1 MRKGGR
7 EGEKE
12 GGREGGGGGGWL
24 RREGED
30 SEEEGGREGGRER
43 QSDMSEI
50 ERLTE
55 TGTLCLPMG
64 EGQQVRA

>member
-1 MRKGGR
+1 M
-7 EGEKE
+7 
-12 GGREGGGGGGWL
+12 